1 VERMVE
7 RMVEGWMCGGAWG
20 MGIEDVGVGGG
31 GCVRW

>member
-1 VERMVE
+1 
-7 RMVEGWMCGGAWG
+7 VEGWMCGGAWG